1 MKKLSIELS
10 ENDVGCYVNTN
21 LRNINEE
28 QTLEIKKL
36 LNNQVNET
44 ELKKFYSDTSVDFNL
59 GKNKKIGV
67 KIVDSRGIE
76 SLIIKKIDG

>member
-1 MKKLSIELS
+1 MIKIEIGIKL
-10 ENDVGCYVNTN
+10 
-21 LRNINEE
+21 
-28 QTLEIKKL
+28 KKL

-44 ELKKFYSDTSVDFNL
+44 ELKKFYSDTSAEFNL

>member
-1 MKKLSIELS
+1 MWMLDTDYDEKSLFPDQVFLVD
-10 ENDVGCYVNTN
+10 NDKN
-21 LRNINEE
+21 RNWDK
-28 QTLEIKKL
+28 IKKL